1 MRATKF
7 PYGTETI
14 DIKSRLPVIPL
25 RDVVVFP
32 HMVYPLLVGREFT
45 LKALNEAMRGDK
57 LVFLLAQRVSN
68 IDAPRV
74 EDLYSVGV
82 VARVLQIMKMPNS
95 TVKILVEGLARAT
108 VKSMDKATPHLSAMV
123 QVVVPSPDEKDR
135 EMEALARTVS
145 ENFTEYVRLNRRVPD
160 DVLVSLASIEL
171 HYQLADT
178 IAAHLVLKLE
188 QRQRV
193 LEALT
198 VREQFQ
204 VLNELLTEEVEILKI
219 EQKIDGSVRESM
231 SRSQREFY
239 LQQQL
244 KAIRDE
250 LGQFEEPGAEV
261 DSFTGALEKKQYPE
275 AVKARAEEEI
285 KKLSKMHPYSAEAA
299 VVRGYIEWLVGL
311 PWNSPTTDRTSFQEV
326 TGILDADHFGLQKAK
341 KRIIEH
347 LAVMRLAGKV
357 KGPILCL
364 VGPPG
369 AGKTSIGKSIA
380 RALGRN
386 FVRMSLG
393 GVHDEAEIRGHRK
406 TYIGAMPGR
415 MIQALKKA
423 NSSNPVFLLD
433 EIDKLGKDFR
443 GDPASA
449 LLEVLD
455 PEQNSTFTDNY
466 LEVEF
471 DLSSVLFVT
480 TANTTGSIPVPLLDR
495 MEIIRLPGYLDFE
508 KVAIAKNYL
517 IPKLIK
523 ELGVEKLGV
532 DFHEDALEEII
543 RSYTRESGVREMERQ
558 ISSMLRKTAVEIA
571 NGKKPR
577 KITYPKRKV
586 HELLGAPK
594 YKDTTLK
601 LVPTIGYSLGLAWT
615 EVGGEVLPVEVM
627 TMKGKG
633 KLTLTGSLGEVMQ
646 ESAKAALSYIRNHA
660 RSFGISEDFFDTLEM
675 HVHVPEGSVPKD
687 GPSAGITMLTAMLS
701 TLTSIPVRC
710 DVAMT
715 GEITLTGD
723 IFPIGGL
730 NEKLLAAKRNNV
742 FNIILPEK
750 NRKDMSELAEDL
762 LRGLKLH
769 FVKTIAEAIPLA
781 LERNPMIPLKH
792 KSTRVIRPSA
802 TPQ

>member
-1 MRATKF
+1 LAQKECMRATKF
-7 PYGTETI
+7 PYGTESI

-57 LVFLLAQRVSN
+57 LVLLLAQKVSN
-68 IDAPRV
+68 IDTPRV

-108 VKSMDKATPHLSAMV
+108 VKSIDKATPHLTAMV
-123 QVVVPSPDEKDR
+123 QVVVPAPDEKDR

-160 DVLVSLASIEL
+160 DVLVSLASIEPY
-171 HYQLADT
+171 YQLADT

-250 LGQFEEPGAEV
+250 LGQFDEPGADV
-261 DSFTGALEKKQYPE
+261 DSFSGALEKKPYPE

-285 KKLSKMHPYSAEAA
+285 KKLAKMHPYSAEAA
-299 VVRGYIEWLVGL
+299 VVRGYIEWLLSL
-311 PWNSPTTDRTSFQEV
+311 PWNSPTADRTSFQEV

-369 AGKTSIGKSIA
+369 VGKTSIGKSIA

-393 GVHDEAEIRGHRK
+393 GVHDEAEIRGHRR

-415 MIQALKKA
+415 MLQALKKA

-471 DLSSVLFVT
+471 DLSGILFIT
-480 TANTTGSIPVPLLDR
+480 TANTTGSIPPPLLDR

-508 KVAIAKNYL
+508 KVAIAQNFL
-517 IPKLIK
+517 VPKLTT
-523 ELGVEKLGV
+523 ELGLAKVGVEFNDESV
-532 DFHEDALEEII
+532 QEII
-543 RSYTRESGVREMERQ
+543 RSYTRESGVRELERQ
-558 ISSMLRKTAVEIA
+558 LSSMLRKSAVEIA
-571 NGKKPR
+571 GGKKPR
-577 KITYPKRKV
+577 KISYTKRKV

-594 YKDTTLK
+594 YQDPK
-601 LVPTIGYSLGLAWT
+601 
-615 EVGGEVLPVEVM
+615 VG
-627 TMKGKG
+627 
-633 KLTLTGSLGEVMQ
+633 
-646 ESAKAALSYIRNHA
+646 SYYW
-660 RSFGISEDFFDTLEM
+660 
-675 HVHVPEGSVPKD
+675 
-687 GPSAGITMLTAMLS
+687 
-701 TLTSIPVRC
+701 
-710 DVAMT
+710 
-715 GEITLTGD
+715 
-723 IFPIGGL
+723 
-730 NEKLLAAKRNNV
+730 LLARTC
-742 FNIILPEK
+742 L
-750 NRKDMSELAEDL
+750 D
-762 LRGLKLH
+762 
-769 FVKTIAEAIPLA
+769 
-781 LERNPMIPLKH
+781 
-792 KSTRVIRPSA
+792 
-802 TPQ
+802 